1 MKLQKNK
8 DVINNSRLMETCV
21 QGIIKDVISLF
32 ETPMNNSGLDSE
44 NIGVTRFF
52 DLTLTNLIVNI
63 TNVGNGIRAMLVL
76 KQRTDAVEMTE
87 DQIHDLYTLSCKG
100 AAENTFLILDAFVL
114 RDFYLEINDT
124 IKREYVLNAY
134 DERHIKF
141 HEIIGNTIN
150 DIEKFGIKI

>member
-1 MKLQKNK
+1 
-8 DVINNSRLMETCV
+8 METCV
-21 QGIIKDVISLF
+21 QGIIKDVINLF

-100 AAENTFLILDAFVL
+100 AAENTFLILDAFVS
-114 RDFYLEINDT
+114 RDLYLEINDT

-134 DERHIKF
+134 DERHVKF